1 MRNSLGVDIAELLPG
16 ARSVVVDWV
25 VERER
30 SRSNRNETQHLYN
43 VNALG
48 CALLNPTY
56 EYNKRL
62 YCNGYLR

>member
-30 SRSNRNETQHLYN
+30 SRSNRNETQHQQ
-43 VNALG
+43 
-48 CALLNPTY
+48 
-56 EYNKRL
+56 
-62 YCNGYLR
+62 YLFKFVFK